1 MPQRLQNK
9 GSHVGT
15 LALHGGLNMTS
26 PTPLYPLRTADM
38 HVRRC
43 FAPILNRRRGACSSC
58 GVYGTLFVTLFV
70 FCIIN
75 CVGKPIYEPSWLAGG
90 KAKYSD
96 VSVFSL
102 SNKKSPFPL
111 PQRVEKDS
119 VPYALGPDVLRMVL
133 RWM

>member
-1 MPQRLQNK
+1 
-9 GSHVGT
+9 
-15 LALHGGLNMTS
+15 
-26 PTPLYPLRTADM
+26 
-38 HVRRC
+38 
-43 FAPILNRRRGACSSC
+43 
-58 GVYGTLFVTLFV
+58 VTLFV